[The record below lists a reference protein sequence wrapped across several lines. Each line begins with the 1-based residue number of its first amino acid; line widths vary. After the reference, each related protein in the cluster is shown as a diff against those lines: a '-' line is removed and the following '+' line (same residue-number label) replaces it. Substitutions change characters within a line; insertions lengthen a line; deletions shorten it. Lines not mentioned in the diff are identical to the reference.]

1 VDRRNRQRRS
11 RFVRGGLLAAGACL
25 VAPLTGCTSSG
36 DSASSAASTS
46 RTTSSAT
53 ASSSTAVDAGQPVGS
68 GCAQLPAT
76 TLQAMGTVPVV
87 AGAGSDP
94 QLTSLVQAVT
104 AASLVDTLNGTQNIT
119 VFAPANSAFQ
129 AVDADQL
136 KVLMGDTAKLTA
148 VLTHHVVA
156 GRRTPDRLTGPLTT
170 LDNDKVTVTG
180 SGAGLTISGDQT
192 LSGQPAHLVCGN
204 VQTANATVYVIDQV
218 LKPQNFGG

>member
-1 VDRRNRQRRS
+1 VTRTPL
-11 RFVRGGLLAAGACL
+11 VRGGLLAAAACL
-25 VAPLTGCTSSG
+25 VAPLAACTSSSG
-36 DSASSAASTS
+36 STSASSSSKAPASSAASSAAIDTS
-46 RTTSSAT
+46 A
-53 ASSSTAVDAGQPVGS
+53 PVGA
-68 GCAQLPAT
+68 GCAQLPAA

-87 AGAGSDP
+87 AGASSDP

-104 AASLVDTLNGTQNIT
+104 AASLVDTFNSTSNIT

-129 AVDADQL
+129 AVNADQL
-136 KVLMGDTAKLTA
+136 TVLLGDTAKLTS

-156 GRRTPDRLTGPLTT
+156 GRRTPDRLTGALTT
-170 LDNDKVTVTG
+170 LDNDTVTVTG